1 MYYFILILLPFISV
15 STAECNSST
24 HLDVFTK
31 YSLGQNDEMNKTFDK
46 IQDKVKLLDNVSYTS
61 NGTIKFNIHSIKPN
75 FFFFDAKQKV
85 DIIHNDTII
94 IHDGR
99 VDVRLPF

>member
-1 MYYFILILLPFISV
+1 MYSLILTFLLLVTIHSE
-15 STAECNSST
+15 ECNDT

-46 IQDKVKLLDNVSYTS
+46 MQEKIKLLDNVSYTS
-61 NGTIKFNIHSIKPN
+61 NGTINFNIHSIKPN

-85 DIIHNDTII
+85 DIVHNDTII